1 MTATRTSTRDKN
13 DGSGTMTRSGRPNR
27 PSRPARSV
35 TEHVT
40 TSGANIFLDLGF
52 APGEAEC
59 LRVRALLMN
68 ELRRIIVDV
77 PKRPAAKILGVD
89 QSVVTGLM
97 KGRIDLFTIDAL
109 VSMIGRVGAQVNIQV
124 ALPRR

>member
-1 MTATRTSTRDKN
+1 MTATRASTRDKN

-27 PSRPARSV
+27 PSGPARSV

-40 TSGANIFLDLGF
+40 PPGANIFLDLGS

-59 LRVRALLMN
+59 LRVRTLLMN
-68 ELRRIIVDV
+68 ELRRIIGDV
-77 PKRPAAKILGVD
+77 PKRPAAKIFGVD

-109 VSMIGRVGAQVNIQV
+109 VSMLGRVGAQVNIQV
-124 ALPRR
+124 ALPPR